1 MNFLEDLNK
10 TMSSLEIAELT
21 KKRHDNVLRD
31 IETQLAIVEGGLLR
45 FEGTYIHP
53 QNRQRYRIYRLPFRE
68 TMIVVSGYNVTLR
81 TKIIDRWLELEQKQ
95 REQSSL
101 EGDLLKA
108 KGNLPPSVALVWSVI
123 RILQGEGQY
132 CTVPLRGIREIICG
146 TFPLPVISRILLGL
160 EKNGWVIRQT
170 NPGKPSSYCAIVPRT
185 LKYNINEESLRF
197 WASESMKPNKL
208 PLIR

>member
-1 MNFLEDLNK
+1 MSFLEDISK

-21 KKRHDNVLRD
+21 KKRHDNVIRD
-31 IETQLAIVEGGLLR
+31 IDLQVEDALR
-45 FEGTYIHP
+45 FEG
-53 QNRQRYRIYRLPFRE
+53 IYLDKYGRKKRCYYLPFAE
-68 TMIVVSGYNVTLR
+68 TMIVVSGYNSTLR
-81 TKIIDRWLELEQKQ
+81 SKIIYRWIELERKQ

-197 WASESMKPNKL
+197 WASESMKPSRLTVN
-208 PLIR
+208 